1 MKINK
6 TLVRGSF
13 SLLIA
18 FGLFNFLQFIFQFSM
33 ARMLSISDYGILAT
47 LSSIIYILL
56 IFTES
61 IQTIITK
68 YSSIENDNGK
78 LKNLL
83 IKSLKKTS
91 NISLI
96 MFVCYLGIS
105 LLLSP
110 ILKIS
115 YLLLSFSGL
124 IIFLIFFKPV
134 TLGILQGKE
143 KFKALGTNMVLE
155 AFGKLILSIFFVYLG
170 WKVYG
175 AMMGVILGGLFSFSF
190 SFFQLKDILR
200 AKERKIKIE
209 GIYDYAKPT
218 FLIMG
223 ILIIFYSLDVII
235 AKIVFSPEIAGT
247 YAIAS
252 VLGKIV
258 FWGTLPISKA
268 MLPLTSSNYKSKRKS
283 KNLFMNALGILLIG
297 IVLLLTLFYIF
308 PEILVKLFSGKMLP
322 GAITILFYEGLAF
335 GFISLANLILIYK
348 LSIGKLRGYQF
359 LIIFVLIEISL
370 LSYFSDNLIE
380 FSIAFI
386 TSSVAFLWGTIYLL
400 RE

>member
-1 MKINK
+1 
-6 TLVRGSF
+6 
-13 SLLIA
+13 
-18 FGLFNFLQFIFQFSM
+18 
-33 ARMLSISDYGILAT
+33 
-47 LSSIIYILL
+47 
-56 IFTES
+56 
-61 IQTIITK
+61 
-68 YSSIENDNGK
+68 
-78 LKNLL
+78 
-83 IKSLKKTS
+83 
-91 NISLI
+91 
-96 MFVCYLGIS
+96 
-105 LLLSP
+105 
-110 ILKIS
+110 
-115 YLLLSFSGL
+115 
-124 IIFLIFFKPV
+124 
-134 TLGILQGKE
+134 
-143 KFKALGTNMVLE
+143 
-155 AFGKLILSIFFVYLG
+155 
-170 WKVYG
+170 
-175 AMMGVILGGLFSFSF
+175 
-190 SFFQLKDILR
+190 
-200 AKERKIKIE
+200 
-209 GIYDYAKPT
+209 
-218 FLIMG
+218 MG